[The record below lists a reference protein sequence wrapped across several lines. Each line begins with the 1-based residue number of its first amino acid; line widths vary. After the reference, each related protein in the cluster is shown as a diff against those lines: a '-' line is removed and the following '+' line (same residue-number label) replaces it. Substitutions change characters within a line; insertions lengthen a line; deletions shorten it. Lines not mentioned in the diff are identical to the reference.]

1 MNKPKKMLGDWRDP
15 QIQSLMRLIETQS
28 KKSVALWCI
37 CYAQEQIL
45 PIYEKHCPGDNRPE
59 KALLAA
65 RDWLDGK
72 TRLPAVKKI
81 ILQECHAAAREATAN
96 PAAQAAARTCGQAA
110 ASIHVPSHALG
121 LAFYGA
127 AAIAYDRVGTGQKST
142 VYARIAAEEWQKMT
156 AALQAVA
163 VVDEPNPVKIKW
175 HC

>member
-1 MNKPKKMLGDWRDP
+1 MLGDLRDP

-28 KKSVALWCI
+28 KKTVALWCI

-45 PIYEKHCPGDNRPE
+45 PIYNKHCREDKRPE

-72 TRLPAVKKI
+72 IRLPAVKKI
-81 ILQECHAAAREATAN
+81 ILQECHGAAREAAAN
-96 PAAQAAARTCGQAA
+96 PAAQAAARTCGQVA

-127 AAIAYDRVGTGQKST
+127 AAIAYDRIGTGREMAE
-142 VYARIAAEEWQKMT
+142 YARIAVEEWQKMT
-156 AALQAVA
+156 AALKAVA
-163 VVDEPNPVKIKW
+163 VADESDPVKVKW
-175 HC
+175 YC